1 MSPKRMLPRL
11 RRNHSS
17 PSLNES
23 TGSDEEGP
31 LLTTEKKKITKSRKR
46 RISYESSSASSSR
59 SLRTTFTS
67 SAVGATWINLLNDP
81 TDVPAWCRTPPSPKS
96 DPKLRRTFERRW
108 SDGVVNGGKIIDML
122 EEISM
127 VMNLVDFAIVQ
138 WLRENYVEPFGTI
151 DRTDALI
158 VTDAEDL

>member
-1 MSPKRMLPRL
+1 
-11 RRNHSS
+11 
-17 PSLNES
+17 
-23 TGSDEEGP
+23 
-31 LLTTEKKKITKSRKR
+31 
-46 RISYESSSASSSR
+46 
-59 SLRTTFTS
+59 
-67 SAVGATWINLLNDP
+67 LNDP

>member
-1 MSPKRMLPRL
+1 
-11 RRNHSS
+11 
-17 PSLNES
+17 
-23 TGSDEEGP
+23 
-31 LLTTEKKKITKSRKR
+31 
-46 RISYESSSASSSR
+46 
-59 SLRTTFTS
+59 
-67 SAVGATWINLLNDP
+67 
-81 TDVPAWCRTPPSPKS
+81 
-96 DPKLRRTFERRW
+96 
-108 SDGVVNGGKIIDML
+108 VVNGGKIIDML